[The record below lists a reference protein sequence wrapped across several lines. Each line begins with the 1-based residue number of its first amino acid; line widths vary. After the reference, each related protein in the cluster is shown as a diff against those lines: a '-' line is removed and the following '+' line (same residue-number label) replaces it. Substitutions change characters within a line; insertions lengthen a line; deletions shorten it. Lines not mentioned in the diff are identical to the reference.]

1 MFFFTLNKKYV
12 ILKTIAAQLDLLLP
26 HDVRRTKYVSE
37 MENRMKIK
45 GEYGFLKKIYASQHP
60 HLVMLAV
67 TYLIGVSVSIIFM
80 MQDYF
85 ESYYGPGEPML
96 PDLLTILLL
105 GGCFSIFFVL
115 PVFLLQANLLALLQ
129 IPKSEKWRKVFRAW
143 EHLSVVMSAFM
154 LLLSVGL
161 SNIAFEADWQETLY
175 NSQLHSPIWPEA
187 YPVIIVMG
195 CVAVLGYLILSA
207 VPLRK
212 LPPLVTVLSIAAM
225 YLGVVLCIL
234 WDVQTLGNQSLNS
247 LNRIIFAGVTLNL
260 ILVVWKT
267 IRYKIAEWN
276 EKEQEEPEPERSGWY
291 GWLNQ
296 WLSRSANWPLAAFLF
311 MIPLFGILIAILTL
325 FGQRPDAFLKAWTE
339 TSDWQLSERISPP
352 NVEIDEHYLCTVA
365 AGGHRKIV
373 KPLRMGERHGHR
385 VVVNRQLCIANAFE
399 QILEQRTPKFHRL
412 VRRLYDTCGFPV
424 AKLIRSR
431 WEADIVYVLMKP
443 LEWMFLIVIYL
454 CDVKPE
460 NRIAVQYLP
469 RK

>member
-1 MFFFTLNKKYV
+1 
-12 ILKTIAAQLDLLLP
+12 
-26 HDVRRTKYVSE
+26 
-37 MENRMKIK
+37 MENSMKIK
-45 GEYGFLKKIYASQHP
+45 GEYQFIKDKFEFLHP
-60 HLVMLAV
+60 HLVMLVV
-67 TYLIGVSVSIIFM
+67 TYLIGVVVSIIFV

-96 PDLLTILLL
+96 PDLLDILLMA
-105 GGCFSIFFVL
+105 GCFSTFFVL
-115 PVFLLQANLLALLQ
+115 PVFLLQANLFALLQ
-129 IPKSEKWRKVFRAW
+129 MPKSEKWKKVFRTW
-143 EHLSVVMSAFM
+143 EHLSVVMSAFVFLM
-154 LLLSVGL
+154 AAVLSDIEFG
-161 SNIAFEADWQETLY
+161 ADWQKTLY
-175 NSQLHSPIWPEA
+175 NDQLHSPVWPEA
-187 YPVIIVMG
+187 FPVILVMG

-234 WDVQTLGNQSLNS
+234 WDVQTLGNQSLDS
-247 LNRIIFAGVTLNL
+247 LNRIIFAGITLNL
-260 ILVVWKT
+260 TLVVLKT

-276 EKEQEEPEPERSGWY
+276 EKEQEEPEKERRGWY

-311 MIPLFGILIAILTL
+311 MIPLFGILIGVLTL
-325 FGQRPDAFLKAWTE
+325 FGQKPDAFLKAWTE

-399 QILEQRTPKFHRL
+399 QILEERMPKFHRR
-412 VRRLYDTCGFPV
+412 VRCFYDTYGFPV
-424 AKLIRSR
+424 AKMIRSQ
-431 WEADIVYVLMKP
+431 WAADFVYVLMKP
-443 LEWMFLIVIYL
+443 LEWIFLIVIYF

-469 RK
+469 RE